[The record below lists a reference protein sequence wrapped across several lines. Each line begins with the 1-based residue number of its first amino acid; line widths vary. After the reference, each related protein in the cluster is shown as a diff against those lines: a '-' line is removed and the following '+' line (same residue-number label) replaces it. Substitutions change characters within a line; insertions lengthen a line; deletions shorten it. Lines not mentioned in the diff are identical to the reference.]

1 MLDKNTFKFLRNLK
15 DNNSKIWMDEH
26 RVDYE
31 NAKTDFIHFVQNILN
46 ELSAFDNSLS
56 TLNAKDCIFRINR
69 DIRFSKNKSPYK
81 NNFAAYFNKAGK
93 KGIGAGY
100 YLHAEPGNSFI
111 AAGIWMP
118 ESNILANIRQEIDY
132 NFKEF
137 ESIFASKKFK
147 DCFTD
152 GIDTNDTLSRPPKG
166 YDIDNPALP
175 YLKLKSFIVRKSL
188 SEIDFTIDKSEKAL
202 GQLFKVAKPF
212 VEFINRSLD

>member
-1 MLDKNTFKFLRNLK
+1 MLDKNTFKFLKNLK
-15 DNNSKIWMDEH
+15 VNNTKIWMDEH

-31 NAKTDFIHFVQNILN
+31 KAKADFIDFVQNVLK

-100 YLHAEPGNSFI
+100 YLHTEPENSFI

-118 ESNILANIRQEIDY
+118 ESKILADIRQEIDY
-132 NFKEF
+132 NYKEF
-137 ESIFASKKFK
+137 EFIFSSKKFK
-147 DCFTD
+147 DSFTE
-152 GIDTNDTLSRPPKG
+152 GIDTNDALSRPPKG
-166 YDIDNPALP
+166 YDQENPALP

-188 SEIDFTIDKSEKAL
+188 TEIDFTSDKSEKAI
-202 GQLFKVAKPF
+202 GQLFKAAKPF
-212 VEFINRSLD
+212 VDFINRSLD